1 VCGLKEAYQ
10 MRTMKTCPRGLMAA
24 LSPGC
29 LTLVLEQLERYRD
42 DVGDGLPEGEDAT
55 QRELARIKGCGRDK
69 PMPASRRWARIE
81 V

>member
-1 VCGLKEAYQ
+1 

-55 QRELARIKGCGRDK
+55 QRELARIK
-69 PMPASRRWARIE
+69 
-81 V
+81 